1 MKIYI
6 TGEITDKPFEGCYCP
21 DDLKNALE
29 GVNENEPL
37 EVEITSEGGSV
48 FAGIQIANILNRWK
62 GGVTTHA
69 VGFVA
74 SIATVILM
82 AGKKMVVDSNCFCLI
97 HLPWSVVQGNKND
110 LEKEIDALEKCKHAM
125 MSYYMRHSKVSAEE
139 IEKCLEN
146 ETWLLGS
153 EFAELFD
160 VEILESDETLDIAAK
175 FDLSKYKNIPTR
187 ILNMKNK
194 EEIVKADAKPIE
206 EEEKKEEVVEET
218 KEEPSTEEKKEE
230 TSTSEEPV
238 EEKQEEPV
246 EEKQEETS
254 EEEETIKQYEEKI
267 AELEAKI
274 AELEEEL
281 EKQKE
286 VKPDEE
292 TVSKAEC
299 EKRVSGM
306 QASMQKQINDFKNQ
320 LQAKDEE
327 LTKAKADITRLTSD
341 LEKSNGELST
351 VTSALE
357 EKTKALDMLNANVNS
372 KADELPTM
380 TEGLAKC
387 STPAEKVA
395 FLKSGKYIR

>member
-21 DDLKNALE
+21 DDLKNTLE

-48 FAGIQIANILNRWK
+48 FAGLQLSNILNRWK
-62 GGVTTHA
+62 GEVTTHA

-82 AGKKMVVDSNCFCLI
+82 AGKKIVVDSNCFCLI

-125 MSYYMRHSKVSAEE
+125 MSYYMKHSKVSAEE

-146 ETWLLGS
+146 ETWLLGD

-187 ILNMKNK
+187 ILNMKNN

-218 KEEPSTEEKKEE
+218 KEETSTEETTTEEPSTEETSTEEKKEE
-230 TSTSEEPV
+230 EEPV
-238 EEKQEEPV
+238 EEKQEEP
-246 EEKQEETS
+246 S
-254 EEEETIKQYEEKI
+254 EEEKETIKQYEEKI

-292 TVSKAEC
+292 DDSAKGEIITKAEC

-306 QASMQKQINDFKNQ
+306 
-320 LQAKDEE
+320 
-327 LTKAKADITRLTSD
+327 
-341 LEKSNGELST
+341 
-351 VTSALE
+351 
-357 EKTKALDMLNANVNS
+357 
-372 KADELPTM
+372 
-380 TEGLAKC
+380 
-387 STPAEKVA
+387 
-395 FLKSGKYIR
+395 

>member
-21 DDLKNALE
+21 DDLKNTLE

-62 GGVTTHA
+62 GEVTTHA

-82 AGKKMVVDSNCFCLI
+82 AGKKIVVDSNCFCLI

-146 ETWLLGS
+146 ETWLLGD

-187 ILNMKNK
+187 ILNMKNN

-218 KEEPSTEEKKEE
+218 KEETSTTEETSTEEKKEE
-230 TSTSEEPV
+230 
-238 EEKQEEPV
+238 EEPV

-254 EEEETIKQYEEKI
+254 EEEEETIKQYEEKI
-267 AELEAKI
+267 AELEARI

-292 TVSKAEC
+292 KKEEEETVSKAEC

-306 QASMQKQINDFKNQ
+306 
-320 LQAKDEE
+320 
-327 LTKAKADITRLTSD
+327 
-341 LEKSNGELST
+341 
-351 VTSALE
+351 
-357 EKTKALDMLNANVNS
+357 
-372 KADELPTM
+372 
-380 TEGLAKC
+380 
-387 STPAEKVA
+387 
-395 FLKSGKYIR
+395 

>member
-62 GGVTTHA
+62 GEVTTHA

-82 AGKKMVVDSNCFCLI
+82 AGKKIVVDSNCFCLI

-146 ETWLLGS
+146 ETWLLGD

-160 VEILESDETLDIAAK
+160 VEVLESDETLDIAAK

-187 ILNMKNK
+187 ILNMKNN

-218 KEEPSTEEKKEE
+218 KEEPSTTEEPSTEEKKEE

-238 EEKQEEPV
+238 EEKQEE
-246 EEKQEETS
+246 TS
-254 EEEETIKQYEEKI
+254 EEEEETIKQYEEKI

-292 TVSKAEC
+292 DDSAKGEIITKAEC

-306 QASMQKQINDFKNQ
+306 
-320 LQAKDEE
+320 
-327 LTKAKADITRLTSD
+327 
-341 LEKSNGELST
+341 
-351 VTSALE
+351 
-357 EKTKALDMLNANVNS
+357 
-372 KADELPTM
+372 
-380 TEGLAKC
+380 
-387 STPAEKVA
+387 
-395 FLKSGKYIR
+395 

>member
-1 MKIYI
+1 
-6 TGEITDKPFEGCYCP
+6 
-21 DDLKNALE
+21 
-29 GVNENEPL
+29 VNENEPL

-48 FAGIQIANILNRWK
+48 FAGLQLSNILNRWK
-62 GGVTTHA
+62 GEVTTHA

-82 AGKKMVVDSNCFCLI
+82 AGKKIVVDSNCFCLI

-146 ETWLLGS
+146 ETWLLGD

-160 VEILESDETLDIAAK
+160 VEILESDKTLDIAAK

-187 ILNMKNK
+187 ILNMKNN
-194 EEIVKADAKPIE
+194 EEIVKADAKPVNE
-206 EEEKKEEVVEET
+206 EEEQKKEEEVVEET
-218 KEEPSTEEKKEE
+218 KEET
-230 TSTSEEPV
+230 TTEEPV
-238 EEKQEEPV
+238 EEKQEEPS
-246 EEKQEETS
+246 EEKPSEEEEKK

-267 AELEAKI
+267 AELEARI

-292 TVSKAEC
+292 DDSAKGEIITKAEC

-306 QASMQKQINDFKNQ
+306 
-320 LQAKDEE
+320 
-327 LTKAKADITRLTSD
+327 
-341 LEKSNGELST
+341 
-351 VTSALE
+351 
-357 EKTKALDMLNANVNS
+357 
-372 KADELPTM
+372 
-380 TEGLAKC
+380 
-387 STPAEKVA
+387 
-395 FLKSGKYIR
+395 

>member
-21 DDLKNALE
+21 DDLKNTLE

-62 GGVTTHA
+62 GEVTTHA

-82 AGKKMVVDSNCFCLI
+82 AGKKIVVDSNCFCLI

-146 ETWLLGS
+146 ETWLLGD

-187 ILNMKNK
+187 ILNMKNN

-218 KEEPSTEEKKEE
+218 KEETSTEETTTEEPSTEETSTEEKKN
-230 TSTSEEPV
+230 EEPV
-238 EEKQEEPV
+238 EEKQEEPS
-246 EEKQEETS
+246 E

-292 TVSKAEC
+292 KKEEEETVSKAEC

-306 QASMQKQINDFKNQ
+306 
-320 LQAKDEE
+320 
-327 LTKAKADITRLTSD
+327 
-341 LEKSNGELST
+341 
-351 VTSALE
+351 
-357 EKTKALDMLNANVNS
+357 
-372 KADELPTM
+372 
-380 TEGLAKC
+380 
-387 STPAEKVA
+387 
-395 FLKSGKYIR
+395 

>member
-21 DDLKNALE
+21 DDLKNTLE

-48 FAGIQIANILNRWK
+48 FAGLQLSNILNRWK
-62 GGVTTHA
+62 GEVTTHA

-82 AGKKMVVDSNCFCLI
+82 AGKKIVVDSNCFCLI

-146 ETWLLGS
+146 ETWLLGD

-187 ILNMKNK
+187 ILNMKNN
-194 EEIVKADAKPIE
+194 EEIVKADAKPVNE
-206 EEEKKEEVVEET
+206 EEEQKKEEEVVEET
-218 KEEPSTEEKKEE
+218 KEETTTEEPSTEETSTEEKK
-230 TSTSEEPV
+230 EEPV
-238 EEKQEEPV
+238 EEKQEEPSEE
-246 EEKQEETS
+246 EEKK

-267 AELEAKI
+267 AELEARI

-292 TVSKAEC
+292 DDSAKGEIITKAEC

-306 QASMQKQINDFKNQ
+306 
-320 LQAKDEE
+320 
-327 LTKAKADITRLTSD
+327 
-341 LEKSNGELST
+341 
-351 VTSALE
+351 
-357 EKTKALDMLNANVNS
+357 
-372 KADELPTM
+372 
-380 TEGLAKC
+380 
-387 STPAEKVA
+387 
-395 FLKSGKYIR
+395 

>member
-21 DDLKNALE
+21 DDLKNTLE

-48 FAGIQIANILNRWK
+48 FAGLQLSNILNRWK
-62 GGVTTHA
+62 GEVTTHA

-82 AGKKMVVDSNCFCLI
+82 AGKKIVVDSNCFCLI

-110 LEKEIDALEKCKHAM
+110 LEKEIDALEKCKAAM
-125 MSYYMRHSKVSAEE
+125 MNYYMKHAKVSKEE
-139 IEKCLEN
+139 IEKCLEE
-146 ETWLLGS
+146 ETWLLGN

-160 VEILESDETLDIAAK
+160 VDILESDETLDIAAK

-187 ILNMKNK
+187 ILNMKNN

-218 KEEPSTEEKKEE
+218 KEETSTSEETTTEETSTEEKKEE

-238 EEKQEEPV
+238 EE
-246 EEKQEETS
+246 
-254 EEEETIKQYEEKI
+254 EETIKQYEEKI
-267 AELEAKI
+267 AELEARI

-292 TVSKAEC
+292 DDSAKGEIITKAEC

-306 QASMQKQINDFKNQ
+306 
-320 LQAKDEE
+320 
-327 LTKAKADITRLTSD
+327 
-341 LEKSNGELST
+341 
-351 VTSALE
+351 
-357 EKTKALDMLNANVNS
+357 
-372 KADELPTM
+372 
-380 TEGLAKC
+380 
-387 STPAEKVA
+387 
-395 FLKSGKYIR
+395 

>member
-21 DDLKNALE
+21 DDLKNTLE

-62 GGVTTHA
+62 GEVTTHA

-82 AGKKMVVDSNCFCLI
+82 AGKKIVVDSNCFCLI

-146 ETWLLGS
+146 ETWLLGD

-160 VEILESDETLDIAAK
+160 VEVLESDETLDIAAK

-187 ILNMKNK
+187 ILNMKNN
-194 EEIVKADAKPIE
+194 EEIVKADAKPVNE
-206 EEEKKEEVVEET
+206 EEEQKKEEEVVEET
-218 KEEPSTEEKKEE
+218 KEE
-230 TSTSEEPV
+230 TSTSEVTTTEEPV
-238 EEKQEEPV
+238 EEKQEEPS
-246 EEKQEETS
+246 EEKPS
-254 EEEETIKQYEEKI
+254 EEEEKKEEKETIKQYEEKI

-292 TVSKAEC
+292 DDSAKGEIITKAEC

-306 QASMQKQINDFKNQ
+306 
-320 LQAKDEE
+320 
-327 LTKAKADITRLTSD
+327 
-341 LEKSNGELST
+341 
-351 VTSALE
+351 
-357 EKTKALDMLNANVNS
+357 
-372 KADELPTM
+372 
-380 TEGLAKC
+380 
-387 STPAEKVA
+387 
-395 FLKSGKYIR
+395 

>member
-21 DDLKNALE
+21 DDLKNTLE

-48 FAGIQIANILNRWK
+48 FAGLQLSNILNRWK
-62 GGVTTHA
+62 GEVTTHA

-82 AGKKMVVDSNCFCLI
+82 AGKKIVVDSNCFCLI

-146 ETWLLGS
+146 ETWLLGD

-187 ILNMKNK
+187 ILNMKNN

-218 KEEPSTEEKKEE
+218 KEETSTTEETSTEEPSTEETSTEEKKEE
-230 TSTSEEPV
+230 
-238 EEKQEEPV
+238 EEPV

-254 EEEETIKQYEEKI
+254 EEEKETIKQYEEKI
-267 AELEAKI
+267 AELEARI

-292 TVSKAEC
+292 DDSAKGEIITKAEC

-306 QASMQKQINDFKNQ
+306 
-320 LQAKDEE
+320 
-327 LTKAKADITRLTSD
+327 
-341 LEKSNGELST
+341 
-351 VTSALE
+351 
-357 EKTKALDMLNANVNS
+357 
-372 KADELPTM
+372 
-380 TEGLAKC
+380 
-387 STPAEKVA
+387 
-395 FLKSGKYIR
+395 